1 MGSLAGCGCQV
12 RTRGHRGDAG
22 PRDRGRGHPQQPLRP
37 TAHVLLG
44 ALDEA
49 ALFVSRA
56 TDSREVRSE
65 MDTVCERLI
74 SGIAGFYSIRH
85 DRH

>member
-1 MGSLAGCGCQV
+1 MLAHAIAEG
-12 RTRGHRGDAG
+12 AI
-22 PRDRGRGHPQQPLRP
+22 PEQPLRP

-56 TDSREVRSE
+56 TDRDRARKD
-65 MDTVCERLI
+65 MDAVCERLI
-74 SGIAGFYSIRH
+74 SGIAGG
-85 DRH
+85 

>member
-1 MGSLAGCGCQV
+1 
-12 RTRGHRGDAG
+12 
-22 PRDRGRGHPQQPLRP
+22 LRP

-56 TDSREVRSE
+56 TDRDRARKD
-65 MDTVCERLI
+65 MDAVCERLI
-74 SGIAGFYSIRH
+74 SGIAGG
-85 DRH
+85 